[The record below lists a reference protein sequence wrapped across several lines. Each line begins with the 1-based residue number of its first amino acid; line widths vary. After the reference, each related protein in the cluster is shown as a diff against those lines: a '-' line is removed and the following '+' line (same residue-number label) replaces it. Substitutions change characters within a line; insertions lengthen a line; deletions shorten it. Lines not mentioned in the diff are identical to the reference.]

1 MEGVVRARE
10 ESTSKSEEVGNI
22 RQYILS
28 TIEAVVGSNS
38 KNMVADVDYSNTTLP
53 KQWENYISFCD
64 LVFVAKHVNR
74 MNWTTFLL
82 QDYPKELHIP
92 PNAEENK
99 ENTHRQN
106 NSNIPGDVM
115 KESRTR
121 KYLPIEKIRK
131 RFKKLLLKSG
141 ACNTEDEEA
150 NGDIAASV
158 QADSVPLSEINLE
171 NLQELNLNTGLDAAS
186 EMLLIRI
193 TTTRKTRHA
202 EKDAE
207 KILSR

>member
-10 ESTSKSEEVGNI
+10 VSTSKSEEVGNI

-28 TIEAVVGSNS
+28 TIEEVVGSNS
-38 KNMVADVDYSNTTLP
+38 KNMIAAIDYSNTTLP

-99 ENTHRQN
+99 ENTHGQDV
-106 NSNIPGDVM
+106 SNIAGAVV
-115 KESRTR
+115 KEGRTW

-131 RFKKLLLKSG
+131 REECTGLLKRVLK
-141 ACNTEDEEA
+141 CTETA
-150 NGDIAASV
+150 
-158 QADSVPLSEINLE
+158 
-171 NLQELNLNTGLDAAS
+171 
-186 EMLLIRI
+186 LL
-193 TTTRKTRHA
+193 TPEFRKCGSLREGT
-202 EKDAE
+202 
-207 KILSR
+207 